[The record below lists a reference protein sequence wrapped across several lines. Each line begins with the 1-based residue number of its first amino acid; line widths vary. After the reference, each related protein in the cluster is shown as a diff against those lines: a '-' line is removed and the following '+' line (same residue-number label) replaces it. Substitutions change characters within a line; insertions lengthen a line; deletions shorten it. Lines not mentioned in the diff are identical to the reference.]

1 MCNPIVLTFSAIW
14 YQCPCDHK
22 IISCIFFHGVGRI
35 FIGDI
40 PHLVLPFFDKQGSLA
55 SQFLPPSFK
64 GIPLLFWITED
75 LYLVIF
81 FSLGWLVYRAES
93 VCKVVVQPFLL
104 LLWGFMAP
112 DSANHLL
119 SEQLSQIPSPLVILN
134 KKEYY
139 SVTKNHKVAYFFSH

>member
-1 MCNPIVLTFSAIW
+1 M
-14 YQCPCDHK
+14 
-22 IISCIFFHGVGRI
+22 
-35 FIGDI
+35 
-40 PHLVLPFFDKQGSLA
+40 
-55 SQFLPPSFK
+55 
-64 GIPLLFWITED
+64 
-75 LYLVIF
+75 
-81 FSLGWLVYRAES
+81 
-93 VCKVVVQPFLL
+93 CKVVVQPFLL